1 MKTPLMIAVLWMM
14 ATTCSGGEI
23 YRWTDAQGRVHFSDR
38 PVKNAEKYQPPA
50 GSEYES
56 APLNALYPQRDYAAE
71 TREEKARRKAAW
83 EKEQKARAAVQRR
96 EEQCRQARLD
106 LRQQQSGK
114 YTSTRLASLQK
125 RLARREALQKRVK
138 HYCN

>member
-1 MKTPLMIAVLWMM
+1 MKTPLMTAAFWLL
-14 ATTCSGGEI
+14 ATVCSGGEI

-56 APLNALYPQRDYAAE
+56 VPLKALYPQRDYAAE

-83 EKEQKARAAVQRR
+83 EKEQKARAAAQRR
-96 EEQCRQARLD
+96 EEKCRQARLD
-106 LRQQQSGK
+106 LRQHQSGK

-125 RLARREALQKRVK
+125 RLARREALKKRVRR
-138 HYCN
+138 YCD